1 MLTLE
6 FKPKQKMCMSVFKK
20 VFTWVKKQVVSRDR
34 FEMLVL
40 YSDVAVKITAAL
52 KKFVDGKV
60 DNFIA
65 SQIPGVKDDA
75 LVALLENVVPK
86 FALKVAIVNSILR
99 AGQKNQDPVLA
110 IAKHINSL
118 SMEGK
123 EEFYAKFA
131 ARLVID
137 IAEAKSDGV
146 FEFAEV
152 LAISQARFLELK
164 QAGLLK

>member
-1 MLTLE
+1 
-6 FKPKQKMCMSVFKK
+6 MCMSFFKRLLSRLK
-20 VFTWVKKQVVSRDR
+20 RQTNEKKFDA
-34 FEMLVL
+34 LVR

-65 SQIPGVKDDA
+65 SQIPGEKDDA
-75 LVALLENVVPK
+75 LVALLESLVPA
-86 FALKVAIVNSILR
+86 FATRMVILNGILK
-99 AGQKNQDPVLA
+99 AGQKNSDPVAA
-110 IAKHINSL
+110 IAKHINGL
-118 SMEGK
+118 HLEGK

-131 ARLVID
+131 ARLALD
-137 IAEAKSDGV
+137 ITKAKEDGV

-164 QAGLLK
+164 QEGLLK

>member
-1 MLTLE
+1 
-6 FKPKQKMCMSVFKK
+6 MCMSFFKRLLSK
-20 VFTWVKKQVVSRDR
+20 LKRQTNEKKFDV
-34 FEMLVL
+34 LVR

-65 SQIPGVKDDA
+65 SQIPGEKDDA
-75 LVALLENVVPK
+75 LVALLESLVPA
-86 FALKVAIVNSILR
+86 FATKTAIVNSILK
-99 AGQKNQDPVLA
+99 AGQKNNDPVVA
-110 IAKHINSL
+110 IAKHVQGL
-118 SMEGK
+118 HLEGK

-131 ARLVID
+131 ARLVLD
-137 IAEAKSDGV
+137 IAEAKSDGK

>member
-1 MLTLE
+1 MTF
-6 FKPKQKMCMSVFKK
+6 FKGLLKRIRRQTDETKFDLLL
-20 VFTWVKKQVVSRDR
+20 R
-34 FEMLVL
+34 
-40 YSDVAVKITAAL
+40 YSDAAVKITAQL

-65 SQIPGVKDDA
+65 SQIPGLKDDA
-75 LVALLENVVPK
+75 LIALLENVIPK
-86 FALKVAIVNSILR
+86 FALRMVIINSILK
-99 AGQKNQDPVLA
+99 AGQKNQDPVVA
-110 IAKHINSL
+110 IAKHINAL
-118 SMEGK
+118 PLEGK

-131 ARLVID
+131 ARLVLD

-152 LAISQARFLELK
+152 LAISQTRFLELK

>member
-1 MLTLE
+1 
-6 FKPKQKMCMSVFKK
+6 MSVFKK
-20 VFTWVKKQVVSRDR
+20 VFTWVKKQISRDR
-34 FEMLVL
+34 LEMLVL
-40 YSDVAVKITAAL
+40 YSDVAVKVTSGL

-65 SQIPGVKDDA
+65 SQIPGIQDDA
-75 LVALLENVVPK
+75 LVALLEHVVPK

-110 IAKHINSL
+110 IAKHINQL
-118 SMEGK
+118 SIEGK

-137 IAEAKSDGV
+137 ITEAKSDGV

>member
-1 MLTLE
+1 
-6 FKPKQKMCMSVFKK
+6 MCMSVFKK
-20 VFTWVKKQVVSRDR
+20 VFTWVKKQVSRDR

-40 YSDVAVKITAAL
+40 YSDVAVRVTTAF

-110 IAKHINSL
+110 IAKHINQL
-118 SMEGK
+118 PIEGK